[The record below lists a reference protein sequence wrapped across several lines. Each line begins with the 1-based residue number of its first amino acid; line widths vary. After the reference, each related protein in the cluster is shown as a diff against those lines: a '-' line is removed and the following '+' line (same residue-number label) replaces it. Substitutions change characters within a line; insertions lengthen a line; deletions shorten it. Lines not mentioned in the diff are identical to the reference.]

1 MKPKTTTSF
10 TTEVSNR
17 IYFPDGGR
25 LLQIF
30 LSGNSNFDSDK
41 KLKMENEK
49 LETE

>member
-1 MKPKTTTSF
+1 MEPKVTTSL

-25 LLQIF
+25 LLEIF
-30 LSGNSNFDSDK
+30 LSRNSDFDYDK
-41 KLKMENEK
+41 KLKMENKK